1 MPRTTPVTNVL
12 EIHLIRMF
20 DPSAAYL
27 LEKAF
32 NENKKIEKVESSF
45 NDPGDDYLK
54 FLIDGN
60 EVCSIPGY

>member
-1 MPRTTPVTNVL
+1 
-12 EIHLIRMF
+12 MF